1 MITLRE
7 IRQAIEKLP
16 PEQIQDLEEWIRE
29 IANTAGG
36 VSEPRPAYATVQ
48 SGYLSVDEF
57 LKFEEMSTL
66 KHEYIG
72 GELFAMTGA
81 TKRHNVITQNMAT
94 ALHGHLR
101 GGPCRAYVETV
112 KVRFTVRRN
121 EILYYPDVSVAC
133 GPQDLGE
140 VFLTD
145 PRLIV
150 EVLSPSTAR
159 IDRHEKALNYRE
171 IQTLE
176 EYVLVAQHKLEVT
189 VFRRSEDWRAQ
200 VMTLPDESA
209 EFRSIELTLP
219 LDRIYEGVLFD
230 TSVTTPTVGS

>member
-1 MITLRE
+1 MNTLHE

-16 PEQIQDLEEWIRE
+16 PAQMQDLELWIRE
-29 IANTAGG
+29 IADATEG
-36 VSEPRPAYATVQ
+36 VSEPSTVYAPAPAR
-48 SGYLSVDEF
+48 YLSVDEY
-57 LKFEEMSTL
+57 LKFEEMSTI

-81 TKRHNVITQNMAT
+81 TKRHNVITLNLGT
-94 ALHGHLR
+94 AFHSHLR
-101 GGPCRAYVETV
+101 GGPCRAYVESV
-112 KVRFTVRRN
+112 KVRLTVERN

-133 GPQDLGE
+133 GPQDLDQ

-159 IDRHEKALNYRE
+159 IDRNEKALNYRE

-176 EYVLVAQHKLEVT
+176 EYILVAQDKLEVT
-189 VFRRSEDWRAQ
+189 VFRRSEDWCAR

-209 EFRSIELTLP
+209 ELRSIGLTLP
-219 LDRIYEGVLFD
+219 LDRIYEDVFFRE
-230 TSVTTPTVGS
+230 

>member
-1 MITLRE
+1 MNTLHE
-7 IRQAIEKLP
+7 IRQAIEKLS
-16 PEQIQDLEEWIRE
+16 PEQMQDLEVWIRE
-29 IANTAGG
+29 IADADQG
-36 VSEPRPAYATVQ
+36 VSEPRSAYATAPT
-48 SGYLSVDEF
+48 GYLSVDEF
-57 LKFEEMSTL
+57 LKFEEASTI

-81 TKRHNVITQNMAT
+81 TKRHNVITLNVAT

-101 GGPCRAYVETV
+101 GGPCRAYVESV
-112 KVRFTVRRN
+112 KVRFTVRRT
-121 EILYYPDVSVAC
+121 EILYYPDVSVTC

-145 PRLIV
+145 PGLIV

-176 EYVLVAQHKLEVT
+176 EYVLVSQDKFEVT
-189 VFRRSEDWRAQ
+189 VFRRSEDWRPQ
-200 VMTLPDESA
+200 VMTVAGESA
-209 EFRSIELTLP
+209 ELSSIELTLP

-230 TSVTTPTVGS
+230 TSD

>member
-1 MITLRE
+1 MNTLHE
-7 IRQAIEKLP
+7 IRQAIEKLSP
-16 PEQIQDLEEWIRE
+16 AQIQDLGEWIRE
-29 IANTAGG
+29 MADAAGG
-36 VSEPRPAYATVQ
+36 VSEPHAEYATARAL
-48 SGYLSVDEF
+48 YLSVDEY
-57 LKFEEMSTL
+57 LKFEEMSTI

-81 TKRHNVITQNMAT
+81 TKRHNVIAVNLTT
-94 ALHGHLR
+94 ALHEHLR
-101 GGPCRAYVETV
+101 GGPCRAFVESV
-112 KVRFTVRRN
+112 KVRLTVRRN

-133 GPQDLGE
+133 GPQDLDE

-176 EYVLVAQHKLEVT
+176 EYVVVAQDKLEVT
-189 VFRRSEDWRAQ
+189 VFRRSEDWCAQ
-200 VMTLPDESA
+200 VMTLRDESA
-209 EFRSIELTLP
+209 EFRSIDFTLP
-219 LDRIYEGVLFD
+219 LNRIYEGVLFG
-230 TSVTTPTVGS
+230 TAGLRE